1 MERAENA
8 HTFFINKYILFSH
21 SVGRTRGEEKIEGWA
36 ECVID
41 SAWGGVGVAPL
52 PISHMTLVADSLP
65 YDYQWGKSEREER
78 DSAENNA
85 FIERVLHKKKSIP
98 STYIRVVVRSEKYYY
113 HPPRFLG
120 V

>member
-1 MERAENA
+1 MN
-8 HTFFINKYILFSH
+8 
-21 SVGRTRGEEKIEGWA
+21 KIEGWS

-78 DSAENNA
+78 DSPENNA
-85 FIERVLHKKKSIP
+85 FIERVLHKKVYSVYVYSCCRALREILN
-98 STYIRVVVRSEKYYY
+98 Y